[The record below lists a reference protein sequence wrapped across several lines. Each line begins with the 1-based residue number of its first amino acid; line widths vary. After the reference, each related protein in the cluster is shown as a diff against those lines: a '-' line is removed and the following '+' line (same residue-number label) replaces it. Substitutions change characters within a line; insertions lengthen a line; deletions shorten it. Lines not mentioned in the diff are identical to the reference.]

1 MSCRQAVVPL
11 ARVFQYTHHALDTCR
26 GANVVRDIEWVIFD
40 EVHYISDDDRGI
52 VYEEVIIMLP
62 PHVNIVMLSATVPN
76 KVEFADWVGG
86 IRQKAMHICGTNK
99 RPVPLQHNLYFNKML
114 YPVCTAGVFDDSSFK
129 KAQHIFRF
137 SLFSSAVLA
146 LVWALVCAC
155 RACILLR

>member
-1 MSCRQAVVPL
+1 
-11 ARVFQYTHHALDTCR
+11 
-26 GANVVRDIEWVIFD
+26 VVRDIEWVIFD

-99 RPVPLQHNLYFNKML
+99 RPVPLQHNVYFNKTL
-114 YPVCTAGVFDDSSFK
+114 HPICTASAFDEAAYARARHVFK
-129 KAQHIFRF
+129 
-137 SLFSSAVLA
+137 
-146 LVWALVCAC
+146 
-155 RACILLR
+155 